1 MVFYTKQN
9 YSHNYLRDSMHTI
22 QYRLSKHITWT
33 SSRDHTTHTKHDLVL
48 HIIHYTTHTKQ
59 ESSKHLVQ
67 LFTTTNM

>member
-33 SSRDHTTHTKHDLVL
+33 SSRDHTTHTK
-48 HIIHYTTHTKQ
+48 Q
-59 ESSKHLVQ
+59 ESSINTIQHILST
-67 LFTTTNM
+67 FIGTTTTNM